1 MYRPVRGVVRNFS
14 RGVKFFLSFPGD
26 AQHPLGPENPLK
38 LKDFTGHGEGLVPIA
53 PPLTTPLRPVCSMIL
68 VLRLSRDAPCAL

>member
-53 PPLTTPLRPVCSMIL
+53 PPPDYASEACMLYDIGVAFI
-68 VLRLSRDAPCAL
+68 